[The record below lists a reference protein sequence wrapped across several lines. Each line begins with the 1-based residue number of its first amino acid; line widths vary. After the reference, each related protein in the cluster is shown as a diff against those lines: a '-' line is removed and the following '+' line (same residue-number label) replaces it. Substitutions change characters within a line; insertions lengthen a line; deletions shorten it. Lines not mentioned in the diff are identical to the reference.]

1 MVKFIKLK
9 KGSAHEYFNVSN
21 IVGME
26 KGISGFISNIA
37 LIYETTKS
45 SVIKLNFFGQNLRF
59 GDYIIEAVMNANS
72 SSHTNNVYNPEITQ
86 GTQPTIGSIS

>member
-9 KGSAHEYFNVSN
+9 NGSAHEYFNVSN
-21 IVGME
+21 IVGVT
-26 KGISGFISNIA
+26 KGLYGSYNQTI
-37 LIYETTKS
+37 LRYETTKS
-45 SVIKLNFFGQNLRF
+45 QQYTITAFADKAI

-86 GTQPTIGSIS
+86 GTQPAIGSIT